1 MSAAETADFPDLSA
15 AWREWAT
22 RSERQWNEFFNQ
34 IMGTEEFSRSLGRN
48 LDVFLHF
55 QKTMNEAMGSWYMT
69 MNVPTRTDILA
80 LGDRLLA
87 IENRLAAVEAELA
100 AQRSA
105 RDGAADAASAGG
117 RPRPRRT
124 KRPDAPDAGANSR
137 AN

>member
-1 MSAAETADFPDLSA
+1 MSAAGATDIADLSA

-34 IMGTEEFSRSLGRN
+34 LMGTEEFSQSLGRN

-55 QKTMNEAMGSWYMT
+55 QKTMNEAMGSWFMA
-69 MNVPTRTDILA
+69 MNVPTRTDVLA

-87 IENRLAAVEAELA
+87 IENRLAAMEARLSDME
-100 AQRSA
+100 
-105 RDGAADAASAGG
+105 GAASPDGEAA

-124 KRPDAPDAGANSR
+124 KRPEPPPGGAAANSH

>member
-1 MSAAETADFPDLSA
+1 MSAANTTDIPDLSA

-34 IMGTEEFSRSLGRN
+34 IMGTEEFSRGLGRN

-87 IENRLAAVEAELA
+87 IENRLAAVEAQLA
-100 AQRSA
+100 AAREGASA
-105 RDGAADAASAGG
+105 SADAGG

-124 KRPDAPDAGANSR
+124 KRPDTPDASANSH
-137 AN
+137 AS

>member
-1 MSAAETADFPDLSA
+1 MSAASAAASDIADLSA

-34 IMGTEEFSRSLGRN
+34 LMGTEEFSQSLGRN

-55 QKTMNEAMGSWYMT
+55 QKTMNEAMGSWFMT

-87 IENRLAAVEAELA
+87 IENRLAALEARLSDME
-100 AQRSA
+100 
-105 RDGAADAASAGG
+105 GAASPDGDAA

-124 KRPDAPDAGANSR
+124 KRPDAPPDGAANSH

>member
-1 MSAAETADFPDLSA
+1 MSAADTAGIPDLSA

-34 IMGTEEFSRSLGRN
+34 IMGTEEFSRGLGRN

-55 QKTMNEAMGSWYMT
+55 QKTMNEAMGSWFMT

-87 IENRLAAVEAELA
+87 IENRLAAVEAQLA
-100 AQRSA
+100 GL
-105 RDGAADAASAGG
+105 DGAASASSAGG

-124 KRPDAPDAGANSR
+124 KRPEPPPDAGANSH

>member
-1 MSAAETADFPDLSA
+1 MSAAGAADIADLSA

-34 IMGTEEFSRSLGRN
+34 LMGTEEFSQSLGRN

-55 QKTMNEAMGSWYMT
+55 QKTMNEAMGSWFMT

-87 IENRLAAVEAELA
+87 IENRLAALEARLSDME
-100 AQRSA
+100 
-105 RDGAADAASAGG
+105 GAASPDGEAA

-124 KRPDAPDAGANSR
+124 KRPEPPPGGAANSH

>member
-1 MSAAETADFPDLSA
+1 MSAAETADIPDLSA

-87 IENRLAAVEAELA
+87 IENRLAAVEAQLA
-100 AQRSA
+100 AA
-105 RDGAADAASAGG
+105 RDASAASSDAGG
-117 RPRPRRT
+117 RQRPRRT
-124 KRPDAPDAGANSR
+124 KRPDAPDASANSH
-137 AN
+137 ANN